1 MRTTSLFHLTAW
13 LSRLGSCVTAN
24 TSLWLLAMLEMPLDH
39 RTGDPIVRDCC
50 WLLPFSERPTC
61 VLRLLHETLAVSAIV
76 LGVAIVQAVE
86 ALFVL
91 VLLCPL
97 LGLVF
102 LFASMSSRLSLPLT
116 TLLFLPLPV
125 TAPICMGATPP
136 AASLT
141 LAISCTSPLTLENV
155 SSLLACV
162 TKWCRNVSPCMC
174 NVTNPHVTP
183 S

>member
-13 LSRLGSCVTAN
+13 LSRLGSCVTAK
-24 TSLWLLAMLEMPLDH
+24 TSSWLLAMLEMPLDH

-50 WLLPFSERPTC
+50 WLLPSSERPTC

-76 LGVAIVQAVE
+76 PRVAIGQ
-86 ALFVL
+86 
-91 VLLCPL
+91 P

-102 LFASMSSRLSLPLT
+102 LIASMSSRLSLPLT

-136 AASLT
+136 AASL
-141 LAISCTSPLTLENV
+141 APAMSCTSPLTLENV

-162 TKWCRNVSPCMC
+162 IMWCRNVSPCMC
-174 NVTNPHVTP
+174 NGTNPHVTP